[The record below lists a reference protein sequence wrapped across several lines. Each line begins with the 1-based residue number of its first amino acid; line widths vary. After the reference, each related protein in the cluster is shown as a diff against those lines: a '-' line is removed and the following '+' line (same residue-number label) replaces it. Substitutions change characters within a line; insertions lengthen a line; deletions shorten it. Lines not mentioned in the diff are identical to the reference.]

1 MIRNV
6 YPVRSNIKK
15 QMQMDACHEKSK
27 VSKCILEN
35 IERTKFKGETLV
47 VFSYSNQSSKLL
59 PFD

>member
-1 MIRNV
+1 
-6 YPVRSNIKK
+6 
-15 QMQMDACHEKSK
+15 MQMYACHEKSK

-35 IERTKFKGETLV
+35 IERTKYKGETLV